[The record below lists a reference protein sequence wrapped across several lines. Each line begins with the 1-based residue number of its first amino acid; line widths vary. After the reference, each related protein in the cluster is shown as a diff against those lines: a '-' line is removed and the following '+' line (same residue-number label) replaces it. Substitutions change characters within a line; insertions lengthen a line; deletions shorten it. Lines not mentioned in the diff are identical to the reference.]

1 VDEGRRRMTAKNHT
15 ATHLLHAALRQTLG
29 DHVKQAG
36 SLVAPDRLRFDFTH
50 FSPLSPHEVD
60 RIEEAVNA
68 QVWENRD
75 VTTQVMGLDE
85 ALASGA
91 TALFGEKYGEQV
103 RVVSIPEFSTELC
116 GGTHVGAT
124 GEIGLFK
131 ILAQGGVAAGVR
143 RIEAVTG
150 PGAYQHMKREAQVL
164 TETAARLKARPLEL
178 VEKVEKLAETSR
190 DLEREVQRL
199 QARLLGGTLER
210 LLAGAVDV
218 EGVPVVGALV
228 EATDAKGMREL
239 GDRVRDRLQR
249 GVVALAMRGDGKV
262 TWVTMVTKDLTGR
275 LHAGH
280 LARDLAKLTGG
291 GGGGRPDMAE
301 AGGKDPA
308 RIPDALAKLVDLV
321 RGQMSG

>member
-1 VDEGRRRMTAKNHT
+1 M
-15 ATHLLHAALRQTLG
+15 
-29 DHVKQAG
+29 
-36 SLVAPDRLRFDFTH
+36 
-50 FSPLSPHEVD
+50 
-60 RIEEAVNA
+60 
-68 QVWENRD
+68 
-75 VTTQVMGLDE
+75 
-85 ALASGA
+85 
-91 TALFGEKYGEQV
+91 ALFGEKYGEQV
-103 RVVSIPEFSTELC
+103 RVVNVPEFSTELC

-131 ILAQGGVAAGVR
+131 IVAQGGVAAGVR

-150 PGAYQHMKREAQVL
+150 PGAYQHIKREAQVL

-210 LLAGAVDV
+210 LLAGAADV
-218 EGVPVVGALV
+218 GGVRVVGALV
-228 EATDAKGMREL
+228 EAADAKGMREL
-239 GDRVRDRLQR
+239 GDRLRDRLQS
-249 GVVALAMRGDGKV
+249 GVVALAMQADGKV
-262 TWVTMVTKDLTGR
+262 SWVTMVTKDLAGR

-308 RIPDALAKLVDLV
+308 RIPDALAKLSELV
-321 RGQMSG
+321 RGQLKV